1 MRARYVALALGVLAI
16 GACKDATMP
25 DQNNPS
31 VTDFSTITDRSQVQ
45 ALATGVIR
53 GDRGQNETEI
63 VFGET
68 IGRDLYRITGSEPR
82 WITELLG
89 EEIQN
94 SDFLGTAMWGAPYS
108 TIRLANIGING
119 VSNAAAGVLTDQD
132 KAATIGFIQTIKALL
147 YLRIVEVRDTAGAAI
162 NVDVDPTSPPVALS
176 CKGDVLAYV
185 VSLLDSASANLAN
198 GGGSFP
204 FQLPS
209 GFAGFDDPAS
219 FQKFNR
225 AIAAK
230 ANVEL
235 AFRDFA
241 SDGTVD
247 PGAIAA
253 AQTALDNS
261 FMDMSAG
268 ADLNAGPMHTYSTN
282 SGDAT
287 NGLFDPTIRANPRV
301 RAEAEAGDAR
311 VARYTADS
319 STVTVSGVTSDVA
332 FTLYK
337 TVTDPVSIITNK
349 ELIAL
354 QGEVAFGQ
362 NDLPKMTTAINF
374 LRTNDGGLTAV
385 IPGSLSA
392 ALNQLLYEKRY
403 SLLEQSGDRW
413 IDARMF
419 GKLNGSAPP
428 AGLGQ
433 ERGFNPINSF
443 PIPSDEAN
451 ARGGDLSKA
460 SCSVN

>member
-1 MRARYVALALGVLAI
+1 MRARYLALALGVLAV

-31 VTDFSTITDRSQVQ
+31 VNDFSTITDRSQVQ

-89 EEIQN
+89 EKVQN

-108 TIRLANIGING
+108 TIRLANIGISG
-119 VSNAAAGVLTDQD
+119 VSSADAGVLSDQE
-132 KAATIGFIQTIKALL
+132 KAATIGFIQTVKGLL
-147 YLRIVEVRDTAGAAI
+147 YLRIAEVRDTAGAAI
-162 NVDVDPTSPPVALS
+162 NVDVDPAAPPVPLS

-185 VSLLDSASANLAN
+185 VSLLDSAATNLAN
-198 GGGSFP
+198 GGASFP

-219 FQKFNR
+219 FLKFNR
-225 AIAAK
+225 GLAAK

-235 AFRDFA
+235 AFRNFA
-241 SDGTVD
+241 ADGSVD
-247 PGAIAA
+247 AGAIAA
-253 AQTALDNS
+253 AQTALNAS

-301 RAEAEAGDAR
+301 RAEADSGDAR

-337 TVTDPVSIITNK
+337 TPTDPVSILTNK

-354 QGEVAFGQ
+354 QGEVYFGQ
-362 NDLPKMTTAINF
+362 NDLPNMITVINF

-385 IPGSLSA
+385 APASLSA
-392 ALNQLLYEKRY
+392 ALNRLLYEKRY
-403 SLLEQSGDRW
+403 SLLEQSGARW

-419 GKLNGSAPP
+419 GKLNGSEPP
-428 AGLGQ
+428 VGVGQ
-433 ERGFNPINSF
+433 ERDFDPIYSF

-451 ARGGDLSKA
+451 ARGGHLEKA